1 MPATEI
7 TPTIKRDLTLLQMRN
22 VLDPKRHYRASSKI
36 LPKYF
41 QMGRVIESPHE
52 FFSARIKKK
61 DRKETIVQELL
72 SDQKSREYFKRR
84 YSEIQEKATSG
95 GKKWYRKVSERKKKR
110 R

>member
-1 MPATEI
+1 MPSTEL
-7 TPTIKRDLTLLQMRN
+7 TPSIKRDLTLLQMRD
-22 VLDPKRHYRASSKI
+22 VLDPKRHYRASSKT

-41 QMGRVIESPHE
+41 QMGRIVEAPHE

-72 SDQKSREYFKRR
+72 ADQKSREYFKKK

-95 GKKWYRKVSERKKKR
+95 GKKWYRKMQERKNKR
-110 R
+110 

>member
-7 TPTIKRDLTLLQMRN
+7 TPTLKRDLTLLQMRD
-22 VLDPKRHYRASSKI
+22 VLDPKRHYRASSKT

-41 QMGRVIESPHE
+41 QTGRIIESPHE

-72 SDQKSREYFKRR
+72 ADQKSREYFKRK
-84 YSEIQEKATSG
+84 YNEIQEKSTSG
-95 GKKWYRKVSERKKKR
+95 GKKWYRKMQERKNR